1 MTKFVHQKVMKTT
14 MVKMGATCYVA
25 FSCDEVFTMD
35 NQSWLSI
42 HYYVIQ
48 NWVRIL
54 ILISLDWMVDIIRI
68 DKLTKVIIEALII
81 GGGL

>member
-1 MTKFVHQKVMKTT
+1 MKTT
-14 MVKMGATCYVA
+14 MVEMGATCYVA

-35 NQSWLSI
+35 NQFWLSI

-54 ILISLDWMVDIIRI
+54 IFIFLDWVVDILKI
-68 DKLTKVIIEALII
+68 DNLTKVIMEALII